1 MSPTLTSQA
10 FPPNADGLVVTYFS
24 DFYSVRK
31 VNGDLIQCKRKAL
44 LKKQG
49 LSVVVGD
56 FVTLDETESSM
67 GWITGI
73 LPPTMTLSKP
83 KIHNISHVLIASPWQ
98 EPQLD
103 LRQVDRLLTKVLLS
117 GLSPLLVFTKADI
130 HPEQPQHGSTLAE
143 WLHYYTHTAGVP
155 TRATSIYNTDSI
167 DGLKATLNNI
177 GGRWVLAGVSGAG
190 KSSLLNAI
198 DPQLKLRVNEVS
210 HKGGRG
216 THTTRHTELLETL
229 NGLLIADAPGFSQLD
244 FSLDEPISIQN
255 AFPECQVAL
264 SPLLEE
270 HASPMAGYARE
281 RGRFSN
287 EDMTSTPHPTP
298 PLKGEGARQ
307 KDPQQCPYEDC
318 LHVDEQGC
326 VIKNAVDEGHL
337 LKSRYEHYVDLVKE
351 ALAGEHLRLAQSQK
365 TESATK
371 QGKSKKSG
379 KAVSVVKLNPE
390 LRDAN
395 RKENRQALKKLEQ
408 HILHQQ
414 RLEDGL
420 DYDEDTL
427 NDEDF

>member
-210 HKGGRG
+210 NKGGRG

-244 FSLDEPISIQN
+244 FSLDEPTSIQN
-255 AFPECQVAL
+255 AFPECQV
-264 SPLLEE
+264 
-270 HASPMAGYARE
+270 
-281 RGRFSN
+281 
-287 EDMTSTPHPTP
+287 ST
-298 PLKGEGARQ
+298 
-307 KDPQQCPYEDC
+307 QQCPFEDC

-371 QGKSKKSG
+371 QGKSKKGG
-379 KAVSVVKLNPE
+379 KAVNVVKLNPE

>member
-264 SPLLEE
+264 SPLE
-270 HASPMAGYARE
+270 
-281 RGRFSN
+281 
-287 EDMTSTPHPTP
+287 
-298 PLKGEGARQ
+298 
-307 KDPQQCPYEDC
+307 CPYEDC

-371 QGKSKKSG
+371 QGKSKKGG
-379 KAVSVVKLNPE
+379 KAVNVVKLNPE

-408 HILHQQ
+408 HILHHQ

>member
-73 LPPTMTLSKP
+73 LPPSTILSKP
-83 KIHNISHVLIASPWQ
+83 KIHNISHVLIACPWQ

-130 HPEQPQHGSTLAE
+130 HPTEAQHGSTLAE
-143 WLHYYTHTAGVP
+143 WLHYYSQTAGVL
-155 TRATSIYNTDSI
+155 TLATSIYDAESI

-244 FSLDEPISIQN
+244 FSLDEPTSIQN

-270 HASPMAGYARE
+270 RARE
-281 RGRFSN
+281 RGGFSN
-287 EDMTSTPHPTP
+287 EDMTSTPHPNP
-298 PLKGEGARQ
+298 PLKGEGAKQ
-307 KDPQQCPYEDC
+307 KDPQRCEYEDC
-318 LHVDEQGC
+318 LHMDEQGC
-326 VIKNAVDEGHL
+326 VIKNAVETEGI

-371 QGKSKKSG
+371 QGKSKKGG
-379 KAVSVVKLNPE
+379 KAVNVVKLNPE

-395 RKENRQALKKLEQ
+395 RKENRQVLKKLEQ
-408 HILHQQ
+408 HIQYQQ
-414 RLEDGL
+414 RFEEAIDDNEDAF
-420 DYDEDTL
+420 

>member
-1 MSPTLTSQA
+1 MSPPYTSQA
-10 FPPNADGLVVTYFS
+10 FPPVADGLVVTYFS

-31 VNGDLIQCKRKAL
+31 VNGDIIQCKRKAL

-56 FVTLDETESSM
+56 FVTLGETESSM

-73 LPPTMTLSKP
+73 LPATTTLSKP
-83 KIHNISHVLIASPWQ
+83 KIHNISHVLIACPWQ

-130 HPEQPQHGSTLAE
+130 HPNEAQHGSTLAE
-143 WLHYYTHTAGVP
+143 WMHYYTHTAGVL
-155 TRATSIYNTDSI
+155 TLATSIYDAESI

-210 HKGGRG
+210 LKGGRG

-255 AFPECQVAL
+255 AFPECQV
-264 SPLLEE
+264 
-270 HASPMAGYARE
+270 
-281 RGRFSN
+281 
-287 EDMTSTPHPTP
+287 ST
-298 PLKGEGARQ
+298 
-307 KDPQQCPYEDC
+307 QQCPYEDC

-326 VIKNAVDEGHL
+326 VIKNAVETEGI

-351 ALAGEHLRLAQSQK
+351 ALAGEHSRLAQSQK

-371 QGKSKKSG
+371 QGKSKKGG
-379 KAVSVVKLNPE
+379 KAVNVVKLNPE

-395 RKENRQALKKLEQ
+395 RKENRQVLKKLEQ
-408 HILHQQ
+408 HIQYQQ
-414 RLEDGL
+414 RFEEAIDDNEDAFV
-420 DYDEDTL
+420 
-427 NDEDF
+427 DEDF

>member
-1 MSPTLTSQA
+1 MNPTDTSQA

-31 VNGDLIQCKRKAL
+31 ANGDLVQCKRKAL

-73 LPPTMTLSKP
+73 LPPSTTLSKP
-83 KIHNISHVLIASPWQ
+83 KIHNISHVLIACPWQ

-143 WLHYYTHTAGVP
+143 WMHYYTHTAGVP
-155 TRATSIYNTDSI
+155 TRATSIYDATSI
-167 DGLKATLNNI
+167 DGLKATLNRI

-244 FSLDEPISIQN
+244 FSLDEPTSIQN
-255 AFPECQVAL
+255 AFPECQVAQ
-264 SPLLEE
+264 
-270 HASPMAGYARE
+270 
-281 RGRFSN
+281 
-287 EDMTSTPHPTP
+287 THPTRC
-298 PLKGEGARQ
+298 E
-307 KDPQQCPYEDC
+307 YEDC

-326 VIKNAVDEGHL
+326 VVKNAVEEGRL

-371 QGKSKKSG
+371 QGKSKKGG
-379 KAVSVVKLNPE
+379 KAVNVVKLNPE

-408 HILHQQ
+408 HILHHQ